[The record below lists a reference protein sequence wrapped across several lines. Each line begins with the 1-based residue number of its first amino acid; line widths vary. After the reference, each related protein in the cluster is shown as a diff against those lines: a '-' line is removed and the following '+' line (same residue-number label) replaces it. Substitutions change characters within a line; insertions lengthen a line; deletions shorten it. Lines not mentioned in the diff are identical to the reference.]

1 MIVHT
6 FVIFSMFL
14 TDFKRN
20 SISRSVAML
29 RALGGAAPSVEGCAA
44 RRATVR
50 RASMAV
56 DERKESL
63 WRGERWK
70 CFVAV
75 CVGETRLV
83 FPLAPS
89 FEAPLEP

>member
-50 RASMAV
+50 RASMAI
-56 DERKESL
+56 DEKKGSL
-63 WRGERWK
+63 LRERWK

-83 FPLAPS
+83 FQLAPS